1 MVDLESQ
8 GNAVGAAEMADDR
21 SAAELR
27 FLRAQLADEAAARQA
42 AEAQARRADGDLQKL
57 KAELLAA
64 KDQHAAAVR
73 EHEAALA
80 ARFKENATLMSALKR
95 AQDREMRVQELVAQ
109 ADKVHLLVTRL
120 LGALLRQAAPKYLP
134 ANVRLQ
140 RKCALLDEHSLFD
153 ATWYLNQNPDVS
165 EAGVNPAEHFV
176 THGLREGRSV
186 NRTME
191 DLRRCAAAL
200 QEKPR

>member
-1 MVDLESQ
+1 MEDLESQ
-8 GNAVGAAEMADDR
+8 GNAGGGAAMADDR
-21 SAAELR
+21 ATAELR
-27 FLRAQLADEAAARQA
+27 FLRAQLADETAARQA
-42 AEAQARRADGDLQKL
+42 AEAQVKRLDDEHRKL
-57 KAELLAA
+57 KGELLAA
-64 KDQHAAAVR
+64 KDQQATTVR
-73 EHEAALA
+73 EHEAALD

-95 AQDREMRVQELVAQ
+95 AQDREGRVQELVAQ
-109 ADKVHLLVTRL
+109 ADKAHLLFTRL

-140 RKCALLDEHSLFD
+140 RKCALLDTHSLFD